1 MNILTK
7 KICKYFQ
14 IGVVKPKVDNKNG
27 SIQALS
33 EDKKMGV
40 A

>member
-14 IGVVKPKVDNKNG
+14 IGVVKPKVDNKKWEY
-27 SIQALS
+27 SALS
-33 EDKKMGV
+33 EDKKWE
-40 A
+40 